1 MRRAFAI
8 GAIACVGLSACGSSQ
23 STTATTATTGATNT
37 TTAVVRTSARAARP
51 RLRPRPRPPCPSDG
65 AMPQTDKEPSDKTAC
80 FQAQMND
87 LWRGVTDGSVAPAMP
102 AFFPEAA
109 YAQIKAEPDPRSDWL
124 IRLVLDYRLDVGA
137 AHRLVGPG
145 ARLVGVDVPMSYAH
159 WVPPGVCY
167 NSGGYWE
174 VPNARV
180 VYRTSGGEIKSFG
193 IASMISWRGIWYIVH
208 LGSTY
213 RVGNIPVLD
222 TPSEGTGESVD
233 SGTC

>member
-1 MRRAFAI
+1 M
-8 GAIACVGLSACGSSQ
+8 ACVGLCGCGSSGSNTFT
-23 STTATTATTGATNT
+23 STPTTPTTTTGRT
-37 TTAVVRTSARAARP
+37 VVSTSTQAA
-51 RLRPRPRPPCPSDG
+51 RPRPRPAPRPVCPADG
-65 AMPQTDKEPSDKTAC
+65 AEPQTDRQPSDKTAC
-80 FQAQMND
+80 FQAQMNA
-87 LWRGVTDGSVAPAMP
+87 LWRGVTTGSVRPAMP

-109 YAQIKAEPDPRSDWL
+109 YAQIKAEADPRSDWL

-137 AHRLVGPG
+137 AHRLVGRG
-145 ARLVGVDVPMSYAH
+145 AVLVGVDVPMSYAH

-180 VYRTSGGEIKSFG
+180 VYRTSSGEIRSFG
-193 IASMISWRGIWYIVH
+193 IASMISWRGIWYVVH

-222 TPSEGTGESVD
+222 SPSAGRGVSVD

>member
-1 MRRAFAI
+1 MRSAAAI
-8 GAIACVGLSACGSSQ
+8 AAIACLCLCGCGSSQ
-23 STTATTATTGATNT
+23 STTTTSTPTTTTGHTVASSSTQ
-37 TTAVVRTSARAARP
+37 VAR
-51 RLRPRPRPPCPSDG
+51 RPRPGPKPACPSDG
-65 AMPQTDKEPSDKTAC
+65 AKPQTDKQPSAATAC
-80 FQAQMND
+80 FQAKMNAF
-87 LWRGVTDGSVAPAMP
+87 WRGVSTGSAAPAMP

-109 YAQIKAEPDPRSDWL
+109 YAQIKAEPDPRGDWL

-145 ARLVGVDVPMSYAH
+145 ARLVGVEVPTSYAH

-180 VYRTSGGEIKSFG
+180 VYRTAGGEIKSFG

-208 LGSTY
+208 LGSTH

-222 TPSEGTGESVD
+222 SPSAGHGVSLN

>member
-1 MRRAFAI
+1 M
-8 GAIACVGLSACGSSQ
+8 ACVGLCACGSSQ
-23 STTATTATTGATNT
+23 STTSTPTSTTATT
-37 TTAVVRTSARAARP
+37 TAHTVVSTSTQAARP
-51 RLRPRPRPPCPSDG
+51 RPRTPCPSDG
-65 AMPQTDKEPSDKTAC
+65 AKPQTDKEPSDKTAC
-80 FQAQMND
+80 FQAEIND
-87 LWRGVTDGSVAPAMP
+87 LWRGVTDGSVARAMP

-109 YAQIKAEPDPRSDWL
+109 YAQIKAEPDPHGDWL

-145 ARLVGVDVPMSYAH
+145 AQLVGVEVPMSYAH

-193 IASMISWRGIWYIVH
+193 IASMISWRGIWYVVH

-222 TPSEGTGESVD
+222 SPSAGHGESVN